1 MPTLSP
7 RYNCYIPLICNSKY
21 VLQMQSEDTKQTRN
35 IDADLIDKMLTESVS
50 HLLFFT
56 APHGETKFFWNKV
69 DFTEL
74 SQLE

>member
-1 MPTLSP
+1 
-7 RYNCYIPLICNSKY
+7 
-21 VLQMQSEDTKQTRN
+21 MQSEDTKQTRN